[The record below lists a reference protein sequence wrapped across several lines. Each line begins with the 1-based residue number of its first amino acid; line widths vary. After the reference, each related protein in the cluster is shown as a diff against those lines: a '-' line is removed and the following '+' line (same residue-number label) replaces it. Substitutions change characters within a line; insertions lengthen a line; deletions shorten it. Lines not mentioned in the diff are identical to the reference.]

1 MRKSAYIKDSK
12 KIFKDNLGRFISI
25 VLIIMLGT
33 AFFIGMNSIS
43 PLMQYTSEEYMK
55 DYYIFDYELS
65 SNLGYKKEDLE
76 RFKAID
82 NVEQIQGIYSYD
94 ALTSSGDKDIVV
106 RLSSINDDIQMNK
119 NCLEEGEDIKEDN
132 ECLISSRLQAMYG
145 YEIGQTVKVYRKDNT
160 DINDSLKITEFKIV
174 GIAKNPSYL
183 SKMYG
188 NTTLSTG
195 DVHSFLLVREEVF
208 KMEDYTN
215 VYIKS
220 DIDKDLSRFSKDYKK
235 ENEKYLDKI
244 DELNQAIAKE
254 KFDKIYSENETKIKD
269 AENKIKSVQK
279 TVKEKYDQI
288 RVAQMS
294 VNKSIVDL
302 SGVVASYYQTE
313 GLYTKAYEKQQKIEE
328 LYSNL
333 TKYETDK
340 EKLDSSNDELNPKI
354 LGLKNELDSI
364 ENKIE
369 RNLYEIYAL
378 DDESVRFVNLSQENY
393 RLYYEFNKKN
403 SDYEDLLSQKEE
415 NDKKLNTIN
424 KSITDINSEI
434 KKLQDELYTS
444 FKGQE
449 DLIIAIGSQELNI
462 NYKTINTYKEQIE
475 KVIKEIENQ
484 KVDEKIENAR
494 KTVNEKKNELS
505 LFKTVAKT
513 TPLYENS
520 GFKSLKDDLEKI
532 AIMGRI
538 FPVMFFVIA
547 ILVTI
552 TTITRMIE
560 EDRKNIGTFKALG
573 YDKSIIIRRYLIYA
587 LLAGLIGTVLGTL
600 IGSFVI
606 VDVLFVSYNT
616 LYDLP
621 VLITKVDGLCVFI
634 ALVISLISTVF
645 SAWVVTKKA
654 LKENAAELMR
664 PRLETTGK
672 EIFMEKIPFIWNRFD
687 FLFKICFRNIFRY
700 KRRLFMTLIG
710 IAGCTALIYAGLSLK
725 STLDDMSEKQFTEIR
740 VASMEVYFKGEF
752 DNKKALEVKDFVEK
766 QNYIENAMPGR
777 QQSLTVQVKDTSKD
791 IFYVV
796 MDGEKINDYFKLRN
810 RRSGKDLVL
819 DDSGVIITE
828 KLANFLNVGVGEK
841 VEIID
846 EDVKATVKIIGITE
860 NYLYN
865 YLYFTPKMYE
875 RIYGKEVKFNELFV
889 NTSKISEDEELEL
902 SNTLKKNE
910 DIAST
915 ALSKSFEEDFKTNLS
930 SLMVIVFLF
939 IGCASLLSF
948 TVLINLNNINIQ
960 ERKRELSTIK
970 LLGFYEKELES
981 YVFRENII
989 LTIIGTVLGFI
1000 LGMGI
1005 LGIIIEAAE
1014 VETIF
1019 LVKDINYINL
1029 GVAGIF
1035 TISFTLITNFIM
1047 KKKIKNIDMID
1058 SLKSIE

>member
-449 DLIIAIGSQELNI
+449 DLIIAIGSQELNT

-621 VLITKVDGLCVFI
+621 VLITKVDGPCVFI

>member
-220 DIDKDLSRFSKDYKK
+220 DIDKDISRFSKDYKK